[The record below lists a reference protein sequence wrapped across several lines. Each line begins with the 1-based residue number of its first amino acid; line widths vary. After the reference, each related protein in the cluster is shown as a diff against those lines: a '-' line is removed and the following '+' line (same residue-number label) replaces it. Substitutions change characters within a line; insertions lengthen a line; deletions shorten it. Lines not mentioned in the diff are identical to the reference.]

1 MSQRMPDSRPYV
13 AISTGDPAGIGPEIT
28 VKALMDPSVWELCIP
43 VVAGNVEALRHIS
56 KVVGST
62 LPVIAV
68 DDIPLKCAGDAP
80 VEPAVYVIECGLP
93 VKPVAFGQVSREG
106 GEASVAYIN
115 KAIDL
120 ALEGKAQ
127 ATVTGPIHKEAIHLA
142 GCPHPGHTEIFAART
157 GVNKYAMML
166 THGNLRVSHVC
177 THVSLR
183 RACDLCKK
191 DRVLETIVLTNDALL
206 EMGLVKPKI
215 AVAGLNP
222 HAGEDGLFGDEEI
235 KEIIPAIAEARAMG
249 LNIEGPVAPDT
260 VFVKARGGQYDAV
273 VAMYHD
279 QGHIPVKVA
288 GFDLDPVTGKWASV
302 KGVNMTL
309 GLPIIRISVDHGT
322 AFGKAGKGTANA
334 ESMLESLKIAA
345 TMARS
350 RKAKAQS

>member
-1 MSQRMPDSRPYV
+1 LSKRPYV
-13 AISTGDPAGIGPEIT
+13 AISMGDPAGIGPEIT
-28 VKALMDPSVWELCIP
+28 VKSLMDPEVWELCIP
-43 VVAGNVEALRHIS
+43 VVCGNVETLRHIS
-56 KVVGST
+56 GVVGST
-62 LPVIAV
+62 LPVTAV
-68 DDIPLKCAGDAP
+68 DQVPFASAGCCGSE
-80 VEPAVYVIECGLP
+80 VKPAVYVIECGLP
-93 VKPVAFGQVSREG
+93 TKPVAFGKVSKEG

-120 ALEGKAQ
+120 ALEGKAH
-127 ATVTGPIHKEAIHLA
+127 ATVTGPINKESIHLA

-157 GVNKYAMML
+157 GVTKYAMML
-166 THGNLRVSHVC
+166 THDSLRVSHVC

-191 DRVLETIVLTNDALL
+191 DRVLETIILTRDAVV
-206 EMGLVKPKI
+206 EMGIPNPKI

-235 KEIIPAIAEARAMG
+235 SEIKPAIEEARKMG
-249 LNIEGPVAPDT
+249 FDVEGPIAPDT

-279 QGHIPVKVA
+279 QGHIPLKVA
-288 GFDLDPVTGKWASV
+288 GFELDPVTGKWASV

-309 GLPIIRISVDHGT
+309 GLPIIRVSVDHGT

-334 ESMLESLKIAA
+334 DSMLESLKIAA
-345 TMARS
+345 RMARS
-350 RKAKAQS
+350 RKARA